1 MYWQFGTRI
10 SNSSSSSLNNIL
22 EDSSSKRDK
31 NEKMEDD
38 LEASETHPQD
48 TRSVHDGL
56 DELHHQRSPPSPPP
70 SHRSPQS
77 FSSSVSLLSPP
88 QSPHPKSSSP
98 ATAAAA
104 ATKNRYSVTHSGG
117 KVRSKAAA
125 AQLKDKASKKKRLFA
140 PATYYPSG
148 YSPVFGRRLSTA
160 AAAATRASTADK
172 QKAKSQSK
180 LGTAKS
186 KSKSKPKSSA
196 RPRWSPPL
204 VLVPTFQSYHSALPP
219 PPLPRST
226 VPLLTRY
233 HWQVKRVTAGSR
245 L

>member
-1 MYWQFGTRI
+1 
-10 SNSSSSSLNNIL
+10 
-22 EDSSSKRDK
+22 
-31 NEKMEDD
+31 MED
-38 LEASETHPQD
+38 LAVSETHPG
-48 TRSVHDGL
+48 SVHDDL
-56 DELHHQRSPPSPPP
+56 NHELHHQRSPTS
-70 SHRSPQS
+70 
-77 FSSSVSLLSPP
+77 P

-98 ATAAAA
+98 PPAAAAAAA

-125 AQLKDKASKKKRLFA
+125 AQLKDKAGKKKRLFA

-172 QKAKSQSK
+172 QKTKSQSM

-219 PPLPRST
+219 PLPRST

-233 HWQVKRVTAGSR
+233 HWQVKRVTAGNR

>member
-1 MYWQFGTRI
+1 M
-10 SNSSSSSLNNIL
+10 
-22 EDSSSKRDK
+22 E
-31 NEKMEDD
+31 EDD
-38 LEASETHPQD
+38 LAVSESSHHEGTE
-48 TRSVHDGL
+48 SVRDGLL
-56 DELHHQRSPPSPPP
+56 DELHHQRSPLPSPP

-104 ATKNRYSVTHSGG
+104 ATKNRYSVTHSGR

-125 AQLKDKASKKKRLFA
+125 AAAAAAQLKDKSGKTKRLFA

-172 QKAKSQSK
+172 QKTKSQSK

-233 HWQVKRVTAGSR
+233 HWQVKRVTAGNR